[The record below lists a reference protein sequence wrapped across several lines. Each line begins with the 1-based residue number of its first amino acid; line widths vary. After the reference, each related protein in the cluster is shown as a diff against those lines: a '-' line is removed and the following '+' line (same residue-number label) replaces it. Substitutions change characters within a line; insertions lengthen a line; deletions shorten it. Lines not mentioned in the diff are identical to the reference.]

1 MVRVKRLEEMLKY
14 IETNGSVS
22 LDELCE
28 VFQISKNTARRD
40 IDEVLKTGTIKKI
53 YGGVSFITPEIK
65 EPPRTSYSLRSADNM
80 AEKRA
85 IARLAAEQIEDGDSI
100 FVDAGTTTGSLVEF
114 IKDKKELTVVTNNL
128 DFIIQ
133 ALPYKNIRIIVFG
146 GILERDIMSFS
157 AVDEI
162 GAEMLKNYNFKKGF
176 FSATGVT
183 VEYGAMNSRLAE
195 TACKS
200 TAANWAQIRYLLVDH
215 SKFGRVT
222 IKSYAPLNTFDYLIT
237 DRLPDK
243 EITGAYQDDRHKIL
257 IAGRSE

>member
-1 MVRVKRLEEMLKY
+1 
-14 IETNGSVS
+14 
-22 LDELCE
+22 
-28 VFQISKNTARRD
+28 
-40 IDEVLKTGTIKKI
+40 
-53 YGGVSFITPEIK
+53 
-65 EPPRTSYSLRSADNM
+65 
-80 AEKRA
+80 
-85 IARLAAEQIEDGDSI
+85 
-100 FVDAGTTTGSLVEF
+100 
-114 IKDKKELTVVTNNL
+114 
-128 DFIIQ
+128 
-133 ALPYKNIRIIVFG
+133 
-146 GILERDIMSFS
+146 MSFS
-157 AVDEI
+157 ALDEI

-257 IAGRSE
+257 IAGQSE

>member
-14 IETNGSVS
+14 IETSGSVS

-40 IDEVLKTGTIKKI
+40 IDEILKSGTIKKI
-53 YGGVSFITPEIK
+53 YGGVSFIPPAMS
-65 EPPRTSYSLRSADNM
+65 EPLKTSYSLRSANHT
-80 AEKRA
+80 AEKQA
-85 IARLAAEQIEDGDSI
+85 IARLAAGQIEDGDSI
-100 FVDAGTTTGSLVEF
+100 FIDAGTTTAGIVEF
-114 IKDKKELTVVTNNL
+114 IKDKKDLTVVTNNL

-157 AVDEI
+157 ALDEI
-162 GAEMLKNYNFKKGF
+162 GAETLKNYNFKKGF

-195 TACKS
+195 TACKA

-222 IKSYAPLNTFDYLIT
+222 IKSYAPLSTFDYLIT
-237 DRLPDK
+237 DQLPDK
-243 EITGAYQDDRHKIL
+243 NICDAYQDGIHKIL
-257 IAGRSE
+257 VAGH